1 MAGGTNNAVGSDDD
15 EGTKELNQTMDYRDL
30 MKNQAN
36 MGIDDDFGDMLVLP
50 LPEEVFDHTYKACKN
65 EYVFLQKYEEENDD
79 GWCNTGCCW
88 LCKVFWYDR
97 YKKDFFL
104 SRITIED
111 QGKILSV
118 FGLEYFFVDRHGM
131 NCDTL
136 RHPLLFRKDGEL
148 TIQPRKVTYDLDG
161 NAEIDKSDPE
171 HVCKMRLQGKGIELK
186 KIDMITGNEI
196 LECFIE
202 YKSSTKTLSID
213 NIRTHM
219 GSKTQII
226 GEYDLAPDRE
236 QKNKALLGITV

>member
-1 MAGGTNNAVGSDDD
+1 
-15 EGTKELNQTMDYRDL
+15 
-30 MKNQAN
+30 
-36 MGIDDDFGDMLVLP
+36 MG
-50 LPEEVFDHTYKACKN
+50 
-65 EYVFLQKYEEENDD
+65 
-79 GWCNTGCCW
+79 
-88 LCKVFWYDR
+88 
-97 YKKDFFL
+97 
-104 SRITIED
+104 
-111 QGKILSV
+111 
-118 FGLEYFFVDRHGM
+118 RHGM

-236 QKNKALLGITV
+236 HKNITQLPPATQMFCKNSAPPTLYLPPLLYKTFL